1 MVKNT
6 KGGKG
11 AKSMARKS
19 HNFANK
25 NIRFSEDPLEQYA
38 CVTKMLGNGMCQI
51 SLNDGSTLMGHIRN
65 KFRGKQKRHNMITI
79 NSVVLIGLREWEST
93 AKNCDIIF
101 LYDEN
106 HLQQLRNKPDIDIDN
121 LIRMR
126 ETRQTFGEH
135 TTDLGIDFQAD
146 ESEVIEEGTDLK
158 LEQDF
163 VMETGEVINI
173 EDI

>member
-19 HNFANK
+19 QNFANK

-38 CVTKMLGNGMCQI
+38 CVSKMLGNGMCQI

-65 KFRGKQKRHNMITI
+65 KFRGKQKRHNMISV
-79 NSVVLIGLREWEST
+79 NSVVLVGLREWEST

-106 HLQQLRNKPDIDIDN
+106 HLQQLRNKPDIDIHN

-126 ETRQTFGEH
+126 ETRQTFGED
-135 TTDLGIDFQAD
+135 TTDLGIDFEAD
-146 ESEVIEEGTDLK
+146 EAEVIEEVTDLK

-163 VMETGEVINI
+163 AMETGEVINI
-173 EDI
+173 DDI